1 MFLRLNIRIAVYTL
15 SVAQTVF
22 EFVCISQSG
31 FGKLFIQESND
42 FFSYWIFI
50 YFLFHA
56 YWLWQHHHIELCLSV
71 CWTMLIMTPQPSFN
85 VLCN

>member
-42 FFSYWIFI
+42 FFHIG
-50 YFLFHA
+50 FLFIF
-56 YWLWQHHHIELCLSV
+56 YFMHIGCGN
-71 CWTMLIMTPQPSFN
+71 TIT
-85 VLCN
+85 